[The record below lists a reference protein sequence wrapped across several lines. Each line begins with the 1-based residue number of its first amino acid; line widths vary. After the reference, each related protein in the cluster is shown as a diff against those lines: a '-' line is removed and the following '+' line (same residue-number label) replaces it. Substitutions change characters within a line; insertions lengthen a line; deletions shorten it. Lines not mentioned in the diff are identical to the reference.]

1 MFRDSKTSDS
11 RGIVRYIGIP
21 SGEYYIQPMLKEY
34 EFFIRNGS
42 QGHLEPPMEHALT
55 VVDGESLIIDLIGRR
70 VAYSVFGEVS
80 ELMATSCSSDF

>member
-1 MFRDSKTSDS
+1 
-11 RGIVRYIGIP
+11 
-21 SGEYYIQPMLKEY
+21 
-34 EFFIRNGS
+34 
-42 QGHLEPPMEHALT
+42 MEHALT